1 MERNPEPYSKEVEM
15 INTSLRKL
23 NNLKN
28 NFVGKRI
35 AVIGDMMLDCYFQGV
50 VSRISPEAPVPVV
63 EVDDEF
69 ARFGGAMNVAYNIKT
84 LGGIPLPIGIIGNDN
99 DGKLLKKLMKD
110 VGITDSGIIIDSKRP
125 TTAKTRVIANN
136 QHVVRIDKEK
146 TSPISSNTEKKI
158 LLFLK
163 KEIKKLDAII
173 LQDYNKGVLTKNLI
187 EKIIL
192 LANENKKI
200 VTVDPKFNNFFTYK
214 NVTVFKPNRK
224 ETEDAFGTRI
234 KSAEEVTIA
243 GNKLLE
249 NLECK
254 YALLTLGEGG
264 IALFEKGK
272 IERRVPTKARKVA
285 DVSGAGDTVI
295 STLTIALTAGADIYD
310 AAYLA
315 NYAGGLVCQEVG
327 IVPIDLNVLF
337 NAVKEE
343 LI

>member
-1 MERNPEPYSKEVEM
+1 MVWTYSQCENRGKEM
-15 INTSLRKL
+15 IDTSLKKL
-23 NNLKN
+23 NNLRN
-28 NFVGKRI
+28 SFVGKRI

-50 VSRISPEAPVPVV
+50 VSRVSPEAPVPVV

-84 LGGIPLPIGIIGNDN
+84 LGGVPLPIGIIGNDN

-110 VGITDSGIIIDSKRP
+110 VGISDAGIVIDKKRP

-146 TSPISSNTEKKI
+146 TNPISAGTEKNI
-158 LLFLK
+158 MLFLK

-173 LQDYNKGVLTKNLI
+173 LQDYNKGVLTKSLI
-187 EKIIL
+187 GKVIA

-200 VTVDPKFNNFFTYK
+200 VTVDPKFNNFFSYQ

-234 KSAEEVTIA
+234 KSTEDVTGA
-243 GNKLLE
+243 GAKLLE
-249 NLECK
+249 SLKCK
-254 YALLTLGEGG
+254 YALLTLGEDG

-272 IERRVPTKARKVA
+272 VERRVPTKARKVA

-295 STLTIALTAGADIYD
+295 STLTMALTAGADIYD

-315 NYAGGLVCQEVG
+315 NY
-327 IVPIDLNVLF
+327 
-337 NAVKEE
+337 
-343 LI
+343 